1 VKDIRLEND
10 TLVKRGASI
19 GRYVILGWLGRGAMG
34 EVYGAYDPELDR
46 KLAIK
51 LLRVKRG
58 SSEGG
63 SDGKSRL
70 LREAQAIAKLSHPN
84 VVVVHDV
91 GSHEDRVFIAME
103 FIEGGT
109 LGFWLHAK
117 ARPWRDVLRTFGAAG
132 RGLQHAHEAGLVH
145 RDFKPENVMVREDG
159 EVRVMDFGLVRHV
172 DLLEPEAPS
181 SGDAAPAPADPALDA
196 TIDLSRPAHGGDLA
210 PGGHAMQ
217 AKLTQTGAMMGTPAY
232 MAPEQFVGQA
242 ADARTDQFSFCIAL
256 YEGLYGERPFS
267 GATMAELTGSVLGGI
282 VKAPPARSR
291 VPLSIWRAL
300 RRGLSVTPAERYP
313 SMNALLAQLER
324 HMHPLRKNVL
334 IAAGVATTLVVAL
347 VGGLA
352 WREWH
357 RQELCRVPAEHFSGV
372 WETSGWS
379 TSRRTA
385 IERAFRGTGKD
396 YAPETF
402 AGVARLLDKYVAD
415 WSGTY
420 KNACEATNLRGEQ
433 SAEVLDLR
441 MACLTDRFDE
451 LRALSDILVAPTDRV
466 VENAGRAA
474 ASLGALERCAN
485 VKLLRGAL
493 PPPASHEATK
503 QIEGVRG
510 ELARA
515 RALEDAGKAVDAIA
529 ALEGVVTRARTT
541 GYRPLVAEALQAL
554 GAAHIA
560 NGDARGAEIFL
571 TQAVLEAQAGHHDEL
586 LVEATSALI
595 FVRGAA
601 AHDLAGATLWRQLT
615 EASLERIG
623 GNDRLRARALGNWAA
638 ALRAARRFEEALAVD
653 EEALTHAQRAL
664 GPTHLEVGLVLNQIS
679 STYASLGQFTEA
691 LAYNDRAL
699 SIAEATVGRDHPRV
713 GDVLANRA
721 EIMAALERYYEAK
734 ENAERNEQLWVKNYG
749 SSDHP
754 LLAFPLAMIGIAELG
769 LGHPQR
775 AVSPLTRALALAEVG
790 NVPIPLGDTRF
801 ALARSLWSTRRDRS
815 GAVALARRVLA
826 DVSALDRPTQR
837 DLTLKQ
843 AVEQWLGRTTTADD
857 AAGSRPPAPP
867 P

>member
-1 VKDIRLEND
+1 VKDLRLETE

-19 GRYVILGWLGRGAMG
+19 GRYVVLGWLGRGAMG

-103 FIEGGT
+103 FIDGGT

-117 ARPWRDVLRTFGAAG
+117 PRPWRDILRTFVAAG

-172 DLLEPEAPS
+172 DILEPEATAP
-181 SGDAAPAPADPALDA
+181 GAAAESAANPALDA
-196 TIDLSRPAHGGDLA
+196 TIELSRPTRGGDLG
-210 PGGHAMQ
+210 PGAQALQ

-242 ADARTDQFSFCIAL
+242 ADARTDQFSFCVAL
-256 YEGLYGERPFS
+256 YEALYGERPFS
-267 GATMAELTGSVLGGI
+267 GSTMAELSGNVLVGT
-282 VKAPPARSR
+282 VKPPPARSR
-291 VPLSIWRAL
+291 VPLAVWRAV
-300 RRGLSVTPAERYP
+300 RRGLSVTPDERHP
-313 SMNALLAQLER
+313 TMNALLADLGR
-324 HMHPLRKNVL
+324 YLHPLRKNVL
-334 IAAGVATTLVVAL
+334 IAAGAAAAVVVAL

-352 WREWH
+352 WRELH
-357 RQELCRVPAEHFSGV
+357 RQALCRAPAERFAGV

-379 TSRRTA
+379 ASRRTA
-385 IERAFRGTGKD
+385 IEKAFRATGKA
-396 YAPETF
+396 YAPATF
-402 AGVARLLDKYVAD
+402 AGVAHLLDRYVAD
-415 WSGTY
+415 WSATY
-420 KNACEATNLRGEQ
+420 SNACEATNVRGDQ

-451 LRALSDILVAPTDRV
+451 LRALSDILAAPTGQI
-466 VENAGRAA
+466 VENAGQAA
-474 ASLGALERCAN
+474 ASLGALERCGN

-493 PPPASHEATK
+493 PPPASREATR
-503 QIEGVRG
+503 QIEGLRA

-515 RALEDAGKAVDAIA
+515 RALEDAGKSAEAIA
-529 ALEGVVTRARTT
+529 ALTDIVTRARTT
-541 GYRPLVAEALQAL
+541 GYRPLIAEALHAL
-554 GAAHIA
+554 GAAHVA
-560 NGDARGAEIFL
+560 NGDAHGAETFL

-586 LVEATSALI
+586 LAEATSALI
-595 FVRGAA
+595 FVRGYAE
-601 AHDLAGATLWRQLT
+601 HDLAGATLWRQLT
-615 EASLERIG
+615 DASLERIG

-638 ALRAARRFEEALAVD
+638 ALRAARRFDESLAID
-653 EEALTHAQRAL
+653 EEALGNAQRAL

-679 STYASLGQFTEA
+679 STYASLGQYSEA
-691 LAYNDRAL
+691 LAYSDRAL

-713 GDVLANRA
+713 GAVLANRA
-721 EIMAALERYYEAK
+721 EIMAALGRYYEAK
-734 ENAERNEQLWVKNYG
+734 ENAERTEQLWIKNYG
-749 SSDHP
+749 SADHP
-754 LLAFPLAMIGIAELG
+754 LLAFPMAMIGIAELG

-775 AVSPLTRALALAEVG
+775 AVSPLTRALALAEANDVA
-790 NVPIPLGDTRF
+790 IPLADTRF
-801 ALARSLWSTRRDRS
+801 ALARSLWSTRRDRP
-815 GAVALARRVLA
+815 GAIALAKRVRT
-826 DVSALDRPTQR
+826 DVSALDRPTPR
-837 DLTLKQ
+837 DRALAL
-843 AVEQWLGRTTTADD
+843 AVEQWLARTAIADD
-857 AAGSRPPAPP
+857 AAGSRQASPTP
-867 P
+867 